1 MDVKFDLLQ
10 CGHLYLVIVVVSC
23 CYLGPK
29 VMLLDQTVALVFAQM
44 TYVQHV
50 RSHCTKSMICVGSF
64 APNYLPFSTLF
75 TPGFLEIRSNIN

>member
-23 CYLGPK
+23 CYLDAILW
-29 VMLLDQTVALVFAQM
+29 LLDQTVALVFAQM
-44 TYVQHV
+44 TYTQFVRRQH
-50 RSHCTKSMICVGSF
+50 TKSMISVGSF

-75 TPGFLEIRSNIN
+75 TPGFMEIWSNIN